1 MSEQNA
7 LVSAGGAQATSSE
20 HFVNTGM
27 DFVQRGDALL
37 FGAPPSSF
45 NFQGSQIHIKS
56 EQQPIMMPDLAT
68 QRRRKDAGVT
78 PIVVVWMRKD
88 NLPDEVRLD
97 VDDLIQSLDRVTL
110 NSVSHP
116 SSFMESYAK
125 QFILRNLLRRVD
137 CPLIPLTSSRIL
149 NALAGSESLV
159 EALTRL
165 PIDITQCQNLC
176 LSSQLQEYHQ
186 VTLRLG
192 RTEI

>member
-7 LVSAGGAQATSSE
+7 LVSPGGAQATSSE
-20 HFVNTGM
+20 HFVNI
-27 DFVQRGDALL
+27 
-37 FGAPPSSF
+37 GAPPSSF

-78 PIVVVWMRKD
+78 PILVVWMRND

-125 QFILRNLLRRVD
+125 
-137 CPLIPLTSSRIL
+137 
-149 NALAGSESLV
+149 
-159 EALTRL
+159 
-165 PIDITQCQNLC
+165 
-176 LSSQLQEYHQ
+176 
-186 VTLRLG
+186 
-192 RTEI
+192 

>member
-1 MSEQNA
+1 
-7 LVSAGGAQATSSE
+7 
-20 HFVNTGM
+20 
-27 DFVQRGDALL
+27 
-37 FGAPPSSF
+37 
-45 NFQGSQIHIKS
+45 
-56 EQQPIMMPDLAT
+56 
-68 QRRRKDAGVT
+68 
-78 PIVVVWMRKD
+78 MRKD

-97 VDDLIQSLDRVTL
+97 VDDLIKSLGRVTL

-125 QFILRNLLRRVD
+125 RFILRNLLRRVD
-137 CPLIPLTSSRIL
+137 YSLIPLTSSRIL

-165 PIDITQCQNLC
+165 PIDTTQCQNLC
-176 LSSQLQEYHQ
+176 LSSQLHEDHR